1 MAEEN
6 SNPVFQIQRMYLK
19 DLSLEIPH
27 APHIFLEQA
36 QPTVE
41 VAIDNGHE
49 KLADGIYEV
58 TITVTV
64 TTRIDEERV
73 VFLVEGKQAGIFEI
87 RNIPEDQMDVVL
99 NIVCPNTVY
108 PYLRA
113 NIADV
118 IQRSGFPPIH
128 LAEIN
133 FEVLCQQRLA
143 AAQQQGGKLAG
154 AIIKLTQKAGVD
166 GRLFGSVTNANVA
179 ETLHKAG
186 FASVQK
192 SMIRMPEGHIKTI
205 GEHPVQVAL
214 HTDVLVDITI
224 NVVGETA

>member
-36 QPTVE
+36 QPSVE

-73 VFLVEGKQAGIFEI
+73 VFLVEGKQAGI
-87 RNIPEDQMDVVL
+87 L
-99 NIVCPNTVY
+99 Y

-133 FEVLCQQRLA
+133 FEVLYQQRLA
-143 AAQQQGGKLAG
+143 AAQQQDG
-154 AIIKLTQKAGVD
+154 AANQDSAAQLEKAENPSG
-166 GRLFGSVTNANVA
+166 T
-179 ETLHKAG
+179 TH
-186 FASVQK
+186 
-192 SMIRMPEGHIKTI
+192 
-205 GEHPVQVAL
+205 
-214 HTDVLVDITI
+214 
-224 NVVGETA
+224 